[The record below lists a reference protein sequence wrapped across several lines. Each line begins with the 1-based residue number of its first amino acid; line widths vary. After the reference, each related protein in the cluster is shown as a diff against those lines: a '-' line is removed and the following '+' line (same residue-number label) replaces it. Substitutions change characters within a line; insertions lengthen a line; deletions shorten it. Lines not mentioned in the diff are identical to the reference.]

1 MAILTFVI
9 DPIFNSGNYELAK
22 KMLDASALRQEAIA
36 ANLAN
41 SETPGYKRVDLAPDF
56 ASQLKAEM
64 TSADPNASIVTVK
77 PTLIEDQTARTVRP
91 DGNSVD
97 VEHELLAMNQNSV
110 EYSYLSDT
118 VTWNIK
124 QLKMA
129 ISGQIS

>member
-1 MAILTFVI
+1 MI
-9 DPIFNSGNYELAK
+9 DPIFSSGNYELAK

-36 ANLAN
+36 SNLAN
-41 SETPGYKRVDLAPDF
+41 SETPAYKRIDIAADF

-64 TSADPNASIVTVK
+64 TSADPNASVAHIK
-77 PTLIEDQTARTVRP
+77 PTLAQDLTARTVRP